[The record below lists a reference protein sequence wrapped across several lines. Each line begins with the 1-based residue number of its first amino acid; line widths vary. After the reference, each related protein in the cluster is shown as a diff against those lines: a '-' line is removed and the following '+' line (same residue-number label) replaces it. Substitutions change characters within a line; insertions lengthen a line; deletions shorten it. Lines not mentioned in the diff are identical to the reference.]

1 MKDRYTWEETL
12 MRRHLCGLLTG
23 AAALVAT
30 STIAFAGEQVLEFKL
45 VTRLVNPTTVV
56 EAANIE
62 GQTMI
67 ASKAVGVAYFKD
79 GRVASKDFILTLDL
93 RNGSGP
99 YKGYSTYTF
108 EDGSS
113 ITASFTGERKAGES
127 HGIYTIVS
135 GTGTY
140 ANATGTGSFDSVPT
154 KFKDA
159 ILYNGKFDIKTP

>member
-1 MKDRYTWEETL
+1 
-12 MRRHLCGLLTG
+12 MRRYLSRILAVT
-23 AAALVAT
+23 ALVAT

-45 VTRLVNPTTVV
+45 ATRLVNPTVL
-56 EAANIE
+56 EAAYIE
-62 GQTMI
+62 GQTMM

-79 GRVASKDFILTLDL
+79 GRVASKDFIVTLDL

-113 ITASFTGERKAGES
+113 ITASFTGERKGGES

-135 GTGTY
+135 GTGIY

-154 KFKDA
+154 KFKDW
-159 ILYNGKFDIKTP
+159 ILYNGKFDVKTP

>member
-1 MKDRYTWEETL
+1 
-12 MRRHLCGLLTG
+12 MRRYLSGILAVT
-23 AAALVAT
+23 ALVAT

-45 VTRLVNPTTVV
+45 ATRLVNPTVL
-56 EAANIE
+56 EAAYIE
-62 GQTMI
+62 GQSMM

-79 GRVASKDFILTLDL
+79 GRVASKDFIVTLDL

-113 ITASFTGERKAGES
+113 ITASFTGERKGGES

-135 GTGTY
+135 GTGIY
-140 ANATGTGSFDSVPT
+140 SNATGTGSFDSVPT
-154 KFKDA
+154 KFKDW
-159 ILYNGKFDIKTP
+159 ILYNGKFDVKTP

>member
-1 MKDRYTWEETL
+1 
-12 MRRHLCGLLTG
+12 MRQSLYGILIG
-23 AAALVAT
+23 AAALLT
-30 STIAFAGEQVLEFKL
+30 SSVAFAGEQHLEFKL
-45 VTRLVNPTTVV
+45 VTRWVNPTVL

-62 GQTMI
+62 GQTMS

-79 GRVASKDFILTLDL
+79 GRVASKDFIVTADF

-99 YKGYSTYTF
+99 IKGYSTYTF
-108 EDGSS
+108 EDGST
-113 ITASFTGERKAGES
+113 ITASFTGERKAGEV

-140 ANATGTGSFDSVPT
+140 ADATGTGSFDSVPT

-159 ILYNGKFDIKTP
+159 ILYNGKFDVKTPGM

>member
-1 MKDRYTWEETL
+1 
-12 MRRHLCGLLTG
+12 MRRYLSGILSVT
-23 AAALVAT
+23 ALVAT

-45 VTRLVNPTTVV
+45 VTRLVNPTVL
-56 EAANIE
+56 EAAYIE

-79 GRVASKDFILTLDL
+79 GRVASKDFIVTLDL
-93 RNGSGP
+93 RSGSGA

-113 ITASFTGERKAGES
+113 ITASFTGERKGGES

-135 GTGTY
+135 GTGIY

-159 ILYNGKFDIKTP
+159 TLYNGKFDVKTP

>member
-1 MKDRYTWEETL
+1 
-12 MRRHLCGLLTG
+12 MRRYLSGISIG
-23 AAALVAT
+23 ATALVAT
-30 STIAFAGEQVLEFKL
+30 SPIAFAGEQVLEFKL
-45 VTRLVNPTTVV
+45 VTKLLSPTVL

-79 GRVASKDFILTLDL
+79 GRVAAKDFIVTIDV

-99 YKGYSTYTF
+99 YRGYSTYTF

-113 ITASFTGERKAGES
+113 ITASFTGERKGGES
-127 HGIYTIVS
+127 HGVYTIVS
-135 GTGTY
+135 GIGIY

-159 ILYNGKFDIKTP
+159 TLYNGKFDVKTP

>member
-1 MKDRYTWEETL
+1 
-12 MRRHLCGLLTG
+12 MRRYLSGILAVT
-23 AAALVAT
+23 ALVAT

-45 VTRLVNPTTVV
+45 ATRLVNPTVL
-56 EAANIE
+56 EAAYIE
-62 GQTMI
+62 GQTMM

-79 GRVASKDFILTLDL
+79 GRVASKDFIVTLDL

-113 ITASFTGERKAGES
+113 ITASFTGERKGGES

-135 GTGTY
+135 GTGIY

-154 KFKDA
+154 KFKDW
-159 ILYNGKFDIKTP
+159 ILYNGKFDVKTP

>member
-1 MKDRYTWEETL
+1 
-12 MRRHLCGLLTG
+12 MRRSLYGILIG
-23 AAALVAT
+23 AAALLT
-30 STIAFAGEQVLEFKL
+30 SSVAFAGEQHLEFKL
-45 VTRLVNPTTVV
+45 VTRWVNPTVL

-62 GQTMI
+62 GQTMS

-79 GRVASKDFILTLDL
+79 GRVASKDFIVTADF

-99 YKGYSTYTF
+99 IKGYSTYTF
-108 EDGSS
+108 EDGST
-113 ITASFTGERKAGES
+113 ITASFTGERKAGEV

-140 ANATGTGSFDSVPT
+140 ADATGTGSFDSVPT

-159 ILYNGKFDIKTP
+159 ILYNGKFDVKTPGM

>member
-1 MKDRYTWEETL
+1 MEDTH
-12 MRRHLCGLLTG
+12 MRQSLCGILIG
-23 AAALVAT
+23 AAAVVAT
-30 STIAFAGEQVLEFKL
+30 SSIAFAGEQKLEFKL

-79 GRVASKDFILTLDL
+79 GRVASKDFIIALDL
-93 RNGSGP
+93 RNGSGS

-127 HGIYTIVS
+127 HGTYTILS
-135 GTGTY
+135 GTGIY

-159 ILYNGKFDIKTP
+159 TLYDGKFDVKTP

>member
-1 MKDRYTWEETL
+1 
-12 MRRHLCGLLTG
+12 MRQSLYGILIG
-23 AAALVAT
+23 AAALLT
-30 STIAFAGEQVLEFKL
+30 SSVAFAGEQHLEFKL
-45 VTRLVNPTTVV
+45 VTRWVNPTVL

-62 GQTMI
+62 GQTMS

-79 GRVASKDFILTLDL
+79 GRVASKDFIVTLDL

-108 EDGSS
+108 EDGST

-135 GTGTY
+135 GTGIY

-154 KFKDA
+154 KFKDT
-159 ILYNGKFDIKTP
+159 ILYDGKFDVKTP

>member
-1 MKDRYTWEETL
+1 
-12 MRRHLCGLLTG
+12 MRQSVYGILIG
-23 AAALVAT
+23 AAALLT
-30 STIAFAGEQVLEFKL
+30 SSVAFAGEQHLEFKL
-45 VTRLVNPTTVV
+45 VTRWVNPTVL

-67 ASKAVGVAYFKD
+67 ASKATGVAYFKD
-79 GRVASKDFILTLDL
+79 GRVASKDFIVTADFH
-93 RNGSGP
+93 NGSGP

-108 EDGSS
+108 EDGST

-140 ANATGTGSFDSVPT
+140 ADATGTGSFDSVPT

-159 ILYNGKFDIKTP
+159 ILYNGKFDVKTPGM